1 MRPSEERKLIID
13 TIEQYLRDR
22 LPPEIR
28 VASIQSGYSSGNPT
42 LRLGWEDGTSQGTKA
57 SKIPQPYSNRNGLPT
72 ADQKT
77 LTVGTSERR
86 DWIPTAPLIDLAD
99 LKVDSDYL
107 MGLRPVAPG
116 NTVIV
121 SDNAEESTTSATYV
135 TVKTFHLT
143 RPGSYRVSG
152 ELARSGGLTRAK
164 LAILWPDGVEIDA
177 SSEATLST
185 GATHPTYPAGGNFT
199 LDMNKPLP
207 WGGVL
212 LVKLANDSGP
222 AQTAF
227 IQSVSV
233 KYSDATASMT
243 PYDAAI

>member
-28 VASIQSGYSSGNPT
+28 VASIQAGYVSGNPT
-42 LRLGWEDGTSQGTKA
+42 LRLGWEDSTSQGTKTV
-57 SKIPQPYSNRNGLPT
+57 KIPQSYSNRNGMPA
-72 ADQKT
+72 ADMKIMAF
-77 LTVGTSERR
+77 GTSERR
-86 DWIPTAPLIDLAD
+86 DWTAGPPLIDTAD

-116 NTVIV
+116 NTIIV
-121 SDNAEESTTSATYV
+121 SDVTEESTTSATYV

-143 RPGSYRVSG
+143 RPGSYRISG

-164 LAILWPDGVEIDA
+164 LAILWSDGTEVDA

-212 LVKLANDSGP
+212 LVKIANDSGP
-222 AQTAF
+222 AQTAYL
-227 IQSVSV
+227 QTVVV
-233 KYSDATASMT
+233 KHADATASMT
-243 PYDAAI
+243 PYDASI